1 MITFTFILATLW
13 FGLEFIRDLV
23 NLALMLLSRTDEV
36 LIVVLTMLST
46 AVLALVLLISPQIVT
61 HISLCAV
68 LLIRIIDEYPRS
80 RVPEYLETVKEFRKR
95 DTD

>member
-13 FGLEFIRDLV
+13 FGLEFIRDLI
-23 NLALMLLSRTDEV
+23 NLALMLLSRTDNV
-36 LIVVLTMLST
+36 LSVVLTMLST
-46 AVLALVLLISPQIVT
+46 AVLALVLLLSPQIVT
-61 HISLCAV
+61 HVSLSIV